1 MNMKS
6 DSRGIT
12 MVELV
17 VVVAL
22 VSVVLLGA
30 YHFLFFSAN
39 SLRSMEASYCAEQ
52 DSKMAMI
59 SLQEDIRSA
68 NAVNFGGS
76 VHKAVEIYAGGMQ
89 MNVYTDTDSD
99 DVLEIVQ
106 YKLENNQLIRGVAT
120 LGNDPTEWSVL
131 VGKVQNKLVS
141 PQKAMFT
148 IVNKVIN
155 INLLVIDEKDVL
167 LDEPIYVNLQI
178 RVRSKGAMD

>member
-17 VVVAL
+17 IVVTL
-22 VSVVLLGA
+22 LSVVLLGA

-39 SLRSMEASYCAEQ
+39 SLRSMEASYCIEQ
-52 DSKMAMI
+52 DAKMAMI

-68 NAVNFGGS
+68 NAVSFGGGG
-76 VHKAVEIYAGGMQ
+76 HKAVEVLASGMQ

-99 DVLEIVQ
+99 GVLEMVQ
-106 YKLENNQLIRGVAT
+106 YKLENHQLKRGVAV
-120 LGNDPTEWSVL
+120 LGGTPSEWSVL
-131 VGKVQNKLVS
+131 VGKVKNKLVS
-141 PQKAMFT
+141 PQEAMFT
-148 IVNKVIN
+148 IVNKVIH
-155 INLLVIDEKDVL
+155 INLLVIDERDVL
-167 LDEPIYVNLQI
+167 LDEPVNVKLQI